1 VDTIAKRV
9 VFRVM
14 LIALSNVNG
23 ILAINTIR
31 EDLFACFEDD
41 NDTLELGKMFVIRSR
56 Q

>member
-1 VDTIAKRV
+1 
-9 VFRVM
+9 M

-31 EDLFACFEDD
+31 EDLVACVLEDD
-41 NDTLELGKMFVIRSR
+41 NDTLGIGGKMFVIRSR